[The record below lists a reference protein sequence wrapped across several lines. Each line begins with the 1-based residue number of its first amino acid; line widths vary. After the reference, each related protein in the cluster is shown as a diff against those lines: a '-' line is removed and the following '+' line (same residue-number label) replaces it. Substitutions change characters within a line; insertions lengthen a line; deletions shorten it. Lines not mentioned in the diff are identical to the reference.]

1 MDKEKAETIGLQ
13 ALAFLVKDEE
23 LLQRFLAA
31 SGLTPQELKSRF
43 HDSDLLGGVLD
54 MILSDD
60 TTLLTFCNSTSLS
73 PESILKA
80 RRSLPGGYEDYGD

>member
-1 MDKEKAETIGLQ
+1 MEKEKAETIGLQ

-23 LLQRFLAA
+23 MLQRFLTA

-60 TTLLTFCNSTSLS
+60 TVLLAFCNSASLS
-73 PESILKA
+73 PESIIKA
-80 RRSLPGGYEDYGD
+80 RRALPGGYENYEG